1 MANFTNS
8 ALITSDTTV
17 KAVSGFLKKIT
28 VSFKGVAVSEF
39 VTIANHATLNVP
51 ALLVIPFATA
61 NGVVQLDFGDI
72 GLPFS
77 TAIRV
82 NIGATAGQV
91 WVTAQ
96 YR

>member
-17 KAVSGFLKKIT
+17 KAVSGFVQRVI
-28 VSFKGVAVSEF
+28 VSFKGVTAGEF
-39 VTIANHATLNVP
+39 VTFVNHATNNTP
-51 ALLVIPFATA
+51 ALLVVPFAAA

-72 GLPFS
+72 GIPFS

>member
-17 KAVSGFLKKIT
+17 KAVSGFLQRII
-28 VSFKGVAVSEF
+28 VSFKGVTAGEF
-39 VTIANHATLNVP
+39 VTISNHATANTP
-51 ALLVIPFATA
+51 ALLVIPFAAA

-72 GLPFS
+72 GLKFD

-82 NIGATAGQV
+82 NVGATLGQV
-91 WVTAQ
+91 WVHAQ